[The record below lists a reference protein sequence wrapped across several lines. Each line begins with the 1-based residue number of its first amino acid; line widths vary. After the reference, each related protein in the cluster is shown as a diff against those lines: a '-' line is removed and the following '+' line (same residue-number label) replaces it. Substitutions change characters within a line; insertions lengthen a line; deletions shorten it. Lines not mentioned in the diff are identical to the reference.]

1 MEIKTIHTNESFDF
15 ILKGRGAAGYEWQY
29 KITPEEIVSI
39 TRNKTFS
46 KNNNFPIP
54 GSSSDEIFTI
64 KALKKGEAII
74 HFYLVRTWE
83 DDSILPK
90 EEKEIK
96 VKVE

>member
-15 ILKGRGAAGYEWQY
+15 ILKGRGAAGYEWQC
-29 KITPEEIVSI
+29 KITPKDIVSVVP
-39 TRNKTFS
+39 NKTFAKS
-46 KNNNFPIP
+46 NNPPMP
-54 GSSSDEIFTI
+54 GSSSDEIFTV

>member
-1 MEIKTIHTNESFDF
+1 METKAVHTNESFNF

-29 KITPEEIVSI
+29 EITPKEIVSVA
-39 TRNKTFS
+39 RNKMPV
-46 KNNNFPIP
+46 KNNAPPIP

-74 HFYLVRTWE
+74 RFYLVRTWE

-90 EEKEIK
+90 EEKELK

>member
-1 MEIKTIHTNESFDF
+1 METQTVHTNESFDF

-29 KITPEEIVSI
+29 EVNPKDIVSV
-39 TRNKTFS
+39 TQDKTPVKS
-46 KNNNFPIP
+46 KTPPIP
-54 GSSSDEIFTI
+54 GSSLDEIFTI

-74 HFYLVRTWE
+74 RFYLVRTWE

-90 EEKEIK
+90 EEKKLK

>member
-1 MEIKTIHTNESFDF
+1 METKTIHANESFNF

-29 KITPEEIVSI
+29 EVNPKEIVSVAQ
-39 TRNKTFS
+39 NKMPSQKKTP
-46 KNNNFPIP
+46 PIP

-74 HFYLVRTWE
+74 RFYLVRTWE

-90 EEKEIK
+90 EEKELK